1 MKQRKS
7 SIGRKM
13 TTLLVILGLITGAMC
28 YLNLM
33 AFSTMG
39 SYAQA
44 LADDIHAYEAEVG
57 SSEALTDLT
66 TEIDYLLERIDIK
79 VEGTYIFDVVLVVI
93 AVVITI
99 VAIIVSMR
107 MIVLPTKKVSNTLQ
121 EMVDGIQNNE
131 GDLTTRIQVKSNDE
145 IGQIAIGINSFIE
158 VLQKHMLT
166 MRNDSETMISA
177 ADKIMTQVDASN
189 ENITSVSSA
198 TQELAASMEEVSATI
213 QQIADG
219 SASVLEKAQTISNDA
234 DSQAATIAEI
244 KSRVDVMRNNV
255 LKNKKETTDVITN
268 IENVLEVSVQESRS
282 VGKIQELTND
292 ILSIA
297 GQTNLLAL
305 NASIEAARAGEAG
318 RGFAVVAEEIRVLA
332 DNCQQTANSIQD
344 ISNIV
349 IAAVG
354 QLSNNASELLTFVNN
369 NVMKDYDSFAGIA
382 NQYHQDTD
390 TMNEMLTSFASEAS
404 QMASTMNSMNSGI
417 NGIAVTMDESARAV
431 STVAADASDLVSA
444 IMDIQTE
451 TTKNK
456 EITDDIATQVGRF
469 KKL

>member
-1 MKQRKS
+1 MKRKKS

-33 AFSTMG
+33 AFSVMG

-44 LADDIHAYEAEVG
+44 LANDIHEYEAVIGANE
-57 SSEALTDLT
+57 ELTDLT
-66 TEIDYLLERIDIK
+66 TDIDYLLERIDIK
-79 VEGTYIFDVVLVVI
+79 IEGTYIFDIILVALAI
-93 AVVITI
+93 AITI
-99 VAIIVSMR
+99 IAIIISMH
-107 MIVLPTKKVSNTLQ
+107 MIVAPTKKVCKTLQ
-121 EMVDGIQNNE
+121 EIVDGIQNNE
-131 GDLTTRIQVKSNDE
+131 GDLTTRINVKTNDE
-145 IGQIAIGINSFIE
+145 IGQIAIGVNSFIE
-158 VLQKHMLT
+158 VLQKHMSA
-166 MRNDSETMISA
+166 MRDDSETMMASA
-177 ADKIMTQVDASN
+177 EKIMNQVDASN

-198 TQELAASMEEVSATI
+198 TQELAASMQEVSATI

-219 SASVLEKAQTISNDA
+219 SASVLQNAEDISKDA

-244 KSRVDVMRNNV
+244 KSRVDVMRTNV
-255 LKNKKETTDVITN
+255 LHNKKATTDVIEN
-268 IENVLEVSVQESRS
+268 IENVLEVSVKESRS

-318 RGFAVVAEEIRVLA
+318 KGFAVVAEEIRILA

-344 ISNIV
+344 ISNVV

-369 NVMKDYDSFAGIA
+369 NVMKDYDSFAEIA
-382 NQYHQDTD
+382 NQYYQDTD
-390 TMNEMLTSFASEAS
+390 TMNGMLTSFATEAS

-417 NGIAVTMDESARAV
+417 NDIAVTMDESARAV
-431 STVAADASDLVSA
+431 STVAADASNLVSA

-451 TTKNK
+451 TAKNK
-456 EITDDIATQVGRF
+456 EISDDIAAQVGCF
-469 KKL
+469 KNL